1 VKPVCERLKRAF
13 STLCLCWAAACWL
26 LLPALPARAAEV
38 PPWLY
43 EVTVPVASQAP
54 ADRKRAS
61 SDALLVMLSRVTG
74 LAHPPRTESVTA
86 ALASPERFYNEFSY
100 ATDEDG
106 ELELV
111 VQFDPGAI
119 LALQKQAALPIWRS
133 TRSRVVAWVVIEQ
146 DGERALV
153 GADTPD
159 ELAPVLIER
168 ARARGVD
175 LVVPLL
181 DLDDRLEVTP
191 AVVWGR
197 LSQVLET
204 ASERYGADVLL
215 VGRASLDPAGGWS
228 GEWEFWVGTQVITQ
242 ELEDGDLPTQ
252 AANAVDL
259 LADELASRSA
269 VLGSESS
276 RLALSVSGIRTA
288 ADYGEL
294 LAYLESQEFIDS
306 VHLSELTGSTL
317 EIEVAT
323 RAGPDQLLSL
333 FEADGRLFS
342 DRLAV
347 YNSADLRLVW
357 RQQ

>member
-13 STLCLCWAAACWL
+13 ATGCLCWAGALWL

-38 PPWLY
+38 PAWFY
-43 EVTVPVASQAP
+43 EVSVPVASQLP

-74 LAHPPRTESVTA
+74 LAHPPRTEPVTD
-86 ALASPERFYNEFSY
+86 ALASPERYYNEFSY
-100 ATDEDG
+100 TTDEDG

-111 VQFDPGAI
+111 VQFDPAAV

-133 TRSRVVAWVVIEQ
+133 ARNRVVAWVVIEQ
-146 DGERALV
+146 NGERALV

-175 LVVPLL
+175 LTVPLL
-181 DLDDRLEVTP
+181 DLEDRLEVTP

-215 VGRASLDPAGGWS
+215 VGRVSLDPTGEWS
-228 GEWEFWVGTQVITQ
+228 GEWEFWIGTEVITQ
-242 ELEDGDLPTQ
+242 DLQDEDLPTQ
-252 AANAVDL
+252 VANTVDL

-269 VLGSESS
+269 VLGRESS
-276 RLALSVSGIRTA
+276 RLRLSVSGVRNA

-294 LAYLESQEFIDS
+294 LEYLESQEFIDS
-306 VHLSELTGSTL
+306 VHLTELTGSTL

-333 FEADGRLFS
+333 FEADQRLFS
-342 DRLAV
+342 DRLAPN
-347 YNSADLRLVW
+347 NSADLRLVW